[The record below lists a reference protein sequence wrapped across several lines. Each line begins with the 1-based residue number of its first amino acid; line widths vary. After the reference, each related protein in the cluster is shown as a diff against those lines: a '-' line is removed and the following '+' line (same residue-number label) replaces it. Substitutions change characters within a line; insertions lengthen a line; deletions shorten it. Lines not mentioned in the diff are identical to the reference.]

1 MALVTADN
9 IEWIWEKPS
18 IHAIRTRGMIV
29 ALYIEDRY
37 FYLTRFLTNKISN
50 IHISLV
56 CNLI

>member
-29 ALYIEDRY
+29 ALIY
-37 FYLTRFLTNKISN
+37 
-50 IHISLV
+50 
-56 CNLI
+56 